1 MLHDLELDFIR
12 FLHQFRNP
20 FFDQFFK
27 FFDFFDRSEFF
38 FLLIPII
45 WLGNGWKAGLRLFY
59 IMFLSSVTNQALKAL
74 FLSPRPYH
82 LDPNVGI
89 IEVTGL
95 GFPSG
100 AAQTVILLS
109 GILLTSWKSP
119 WRWPV
124 VFTYILL
131 ISFSRIYLGLHF
143 PSDITA
149 GWIVGAGLW
158 AIYTY
163 IFPVIETK
171 LKKLQ
176 TISIFLLSQII
187 PLLLLTWQ
195 TSIAKSRICGAAMGI
210 GIGLLIAYHYK
221 WLLPPSKNKK
231 EYLLRATI
239 GILGTA
245 VCYGLILRLPA
256 SDSILTNLFRY
267 IFPGL
272 WIALGSQWIC
282 GKIFYNGRKEN

>member
-1 MLHDLELDFIR
+1 MLHDLELEFIR

-20 FFDQFFK
+20 FLDQFFK
-27 FFDFFDRSEFF
+27 SLDFFDRSEFF

-82 LDPNVGI
+82 LDPSIGV
-89 IEVTGL
+89 IEVSGL

-124 VFTYILL
+124 VFTYILFV
-131 ISFSRIYLGLHF
+131 SFSRIYLGLHF
-143 PSDITA
+143 PSDISA

-176 TISIFLLSQII
+176 TVSIFLLSQIV

-195 TSIAKSRICGAAMGI
+195 TSLAKSRICGSAMGI

-221 WLLPPSKNKK
+221 WLLPPFKK
-231 EYLLRATI
+231 
-239 GILGTA
+239 
-245 VCYGLILRLPA
+245 
-256 SDSILTNLFRY
+256 
-267 IFPGL
+267 
-272 WIALGSQWIC
+272 
-282 GKIFYNGRKEN
+282 